1 MATVNEVIER
11 ALLTFPAESVTVTV
25 QFEYVPS
32 GRVLKSILLLPTEDE
47 LSELLQLPPY
57 VMSPASVELKMYL
70 GVLSLVGVDTFVTL
84 SSVGPV
90 VSIIKEL
97 TGRALLVLL
106 TLSVTLMVQLL
117 WVPSASALKVI
128 VLSPATEILSLLL
141 LLQSPP

>member
-1 MATVNEVIER
+1 MSGV
-11 ALLTFPAESVTVTV
+11 VTAVT
-25 QFEYVPS
+25 
-32 GRVLKSILLLPTEDE
+32 
-47 LSELLQLPPY
+47 
-57 VMSPASVELKMYL
+57 
-70 GVLSLVGVDTFVTL
+70 SL
-84 SSVGPV
+84 SVGPV

-141 LLQSPP
+141 LLQSPPYVIVPASSELKVYAGVVTLVGVGTAVTWAKVGALVSIVKGLTDRALLRLLALSVTLMVQLL